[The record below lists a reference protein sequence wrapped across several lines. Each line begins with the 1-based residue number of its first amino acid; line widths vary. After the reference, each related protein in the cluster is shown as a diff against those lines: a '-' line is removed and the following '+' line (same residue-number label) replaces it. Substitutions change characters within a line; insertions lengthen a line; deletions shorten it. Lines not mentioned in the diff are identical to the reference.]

1 MEREQIELHPIETST
16 LYNSAL
22 RAMTEFVSR
31 PSPELADIIICLLG
45 RLEVRHDCGQESMFD
60 ALRDSWSFYARTVM
74 ACRIQPRHENNV
86 GFSTTIEKKVAE
98 I

>member
-1 MEREQIELHPIETST
+1 MEREQIKLHPIETST

-31 PSPELADIIICLLG
+31 PSADC
-45 RLEVRHDCGQESMFD
+45 DQESMFN

>member
-31 PSPELADIIICLLG
+31 PSAELADIVICLLG
-45 RLEVRHDCGQESMFD
+45 RLEARQGSGQESMFN
-60 ALRDSWSFYARTVM
+60 ALRDSWSFYARTVV

-86 GFSTTIEKKVAE
+86 GFSATIDKKVAE

>member
-1 MEREQIELHPIETST
+1 MEREQIKLHPIETST

-45 RLEVRHDCGQESMFD
+45 RLEVRHDCD
-60 ALRDSWSFYARTVM
+60 
-74 ACRIQPRHENNV
+74 
-86 GFSTTIEKKVAE
+86 
-98 I
+98 

>member
-1 MEREQIELHPIETST
+1 MEREQMELHPIETST

-31 PSPELADIIICLLG
+31 PSAELADIVICLLG
-45 RLEVRHDCGQESMFD
+45 RLEARQGCGQESMFN
-60 ALRDSWSFYARTVM
+60 ALRDSWSFYARTVV

-86 GFSTTIEKKVAE
+86 GFSAKIDKKVAE